1 MWGGHGS
8 GTVCPT
14 GESRRRGHQGS
25 QRPLRGAPANLR
37 PSRPVTGEG
46 TRPGKQGRGCGVG
59 EPRREFRGGPCLTH
73 RSPFVLA
80 AAPQSRGEGGG
91 VVGVGGESRPVPPRP
106 SAPPPRRAGQFRQRS
121 LASKRGEGEAKPS
134 SQPTPPSRGVTCE
147 EKEPARHLPPGYR
160 NSPARRA
167 PSRSG
172 AAEEGRWRLRP
183 PGNILGAYWLP
194 RRPTPPSP
202 RPTGAVA
209 CAHWRRRRRWRAAGR
224 AEEAERGDHLR
235 WQRGRCQSLF
245 VVCPVPRPLRLTQRR
260 EPGGLPLGLARR
272 LAPAFQP
279 ERALPPRR
287 GGRCPAHLA
296 GRGGRASRAGSP
308 CPRASAAATVSATV
322 TRGWAGAGGWRASFR
337 APTSP
342 PLPPPPPAFPSE
354 ARFLRWRA

>member
-1 MWGGHGS
+1 M
-8 GTVCPT
+8 
-14 GESRRRGHQGS
+14 
-25 QRPLRGAPANLR
+25 APASLTAPLLSWR
-37 PSRPVTGEG
+37 RHRRAG
-46 TRPGKQGRGCGVG
+46 GR
-59 EPRREFRGGPCLTH
+59 
-73 RSPFVLA
+73 
-80 AAPQSRGEGGG
+80 GGG